1 MRMNWGFAA
10 IPAAFAVG
18 LVPVAVRGFLVYRHN
33 NDLTP
38 DLPGE
43 TAIARGLRVHG
54 IANVAPRQAVDALR
68 GRIAESDHRLLRRC
82 DGAAANASEALPLFA
97 SAVLAAHAARLPQ
110 RWIAVASGGYLLS
123 RCAYTAAYLLQEE
136 PLMAAA
142 RTTAWTAG
150 TVTCLGMMLRA
161 ARAAA

>member
-1 MRMNWGFAA
+1 MNWGFAA

-97 SAVLAAHAARLPQ
+97 SAVVKPPPLPPRAR
-110 RWIAVASGGYLLS
+110 ATNAS
-123 RCAYTAAYLLQEE
+123 
-136 PLMAAA
+136 PMHDP
-142 RTTAWTAG
+142 
-150 TVTCLGMMLRA
+150 VLRA
-161 ARAAA
+161 RQPTHSVHLSQRRHEQLRRRLFKFQ